1 MVKRVLYGVV
11 GSLVVM
17 MRVVR
22 LQDDV
27 GFLLLAIHSHFK
39 FIIIKVVLI
48 NQDYLGEQ
56 NMDA

>member
-1 MVKRVLYGVV
+1 M
-11 GSLVVM
+11 VM